1 MCQSSLAEALASTT
15 EAPSVTPNVRIL
27 YRTGWDSAILHGCM
41 AGSEWQDFKLGKQV
55 RLCKSLVLHLSLS
68 AAGEASLHSV
78 DGVMT
83 KGVGPCTRIHLMF
96 GQGQLTANPIEHL
109 SENSDDRIIL
119 GLHGH
124 EYIPASILHAAHVLR
139 KDNARMH
146 QQKAA
151 NMETKS
157 GSYSGETK
165 WRLSHSEFASA
176 VCRQA

>member
-1 MCQSSLAEALASTT
+1 MPELSCGGSCQHQRGSICHTQCAHFVSDWMGLGHPA
-15 EAPSVTPNVRIL
+15 
-27 YRTGWDSAILHGCM
+27 WLHGWLRM
-41 AGSEWQDFKLGKQV
+41 ARLQARQAGE
-55 RLCKSLVLHLSLS
+55 LCKGLVLHLSLS

-83 KGVGPCTRIHLMF
+83 RGVGPCTRIHLMF

-109 SENSDDRIIL
+109 SETSDDRIIL

-124 EYIPASILHAAHVLR
+124 EYMPASILHAAHVLR

-157 GSYSGETK
+157 GSNSGETK